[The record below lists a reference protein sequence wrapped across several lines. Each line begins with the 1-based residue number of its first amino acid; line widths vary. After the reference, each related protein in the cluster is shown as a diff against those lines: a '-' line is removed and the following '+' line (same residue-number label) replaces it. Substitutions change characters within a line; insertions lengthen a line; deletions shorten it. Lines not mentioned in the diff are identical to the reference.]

1 MVGFSLFLDYLA
13 HPECYDGTMLT
24 SLSILLA
31 AFTSVQAEM
40 VRVDIDGMT
49 CIGCADKVTKAL
61 DGLSF
66 LSETNT
72 SVPAGSAC
80 SSLNGELVESAMST
94 VITELGYTSKSISI
108 VDTCESEAS
117 IFPEN
122 WAEVEGLD
130 VAVISHGD
138 EVDLSDHAVMGKFTI
153 YDFGAPWCAPCHVA
167 EKMLKDYLRDHD
179 DVAVR
184 AIVLDSQNPK
194 ESFALPAAH
203 QHLRSAPGLP
213 YFVVVNAKGKAVF
226 KGSDVAKLLKKIDK
240 KR

>member
-1 MVGFSLFLDYLA
+1 ML
-13 HPECYDGTMLT
+13 TMLLIALT
-24 SLSILLA
+24 SA
-31 AFTSVQAEM
+31 QAEM
-40 VRVDIDGMT
+40 MRVEIDGMT
-49 CIGCADKVTKAL
+49 CEGCAGKVTKAL
-61 DGLSF
+61 DALSF

-72 SVPAGSAC
+72 SAPAGTAC
-80 SSLNGELVESAMST
+80 STLDGTLDQGAVSA
-94 VITELGYTSKSISI
+94 VITDLGYTTKAIST
-108 VDTCESEAS
+108 VDTCDTETAK
-117 IFPEN
+117 FPAN
-122 WAEVEGLD
+122 WKDVEGLD
-130 VAVISHGD
+130 VVVISQGD
-138 EVDLSDHAVMGKFTI
+138 EVELSDHAVAGKFTI

-194 ESFALPAAH
+194 ESFAMPAAH